1 MPQAVNVPLY
11 LEWSFWAVVVA
22 AIAIV
27 LSQLPHIYTLVKRA
41 KLEMELYTR
50 IHLTHKVGNPN
61 AQLYVILSNVGGRSI
76 RVRGMT
82 LKLKRDGNDV
92 AVLPAQAYL
101 QDPNGKTTLLLTSF
115 VLKSKDE
122 WAHFVNFLNYFVR
135 ADEKRYRSAESIL
148 KQEIFKKSDL
158 PENEDRPEADG
169 QYITE
174 FMTMFNEKFVWYTGE
189 YEVLISVQT
198 SNKKADIEKKYRFTL
213 FESDT
218 SELSKAKDDY
228 KFGDGIYWES
238 GNHPGVVVQIVE
250 QGRMD

>member
-1 MPQAVNVPLY
+1 VPQAVNVPLY

-27 LSQLPHIYTLVKRA
+27 LSQLPPIYTLVKRA

-61 AQLYVILSNVGGRSI
+61 VQLHLILSNVGGRSI
-76 RVRGMT
+76 KVKGMT
-82 LKLKRDGNDV
+82 LKLKRDGSDV
-92 AVLPAQAYL
+92 AVLPAQTYL
-101 QDPNGKTTLLLTSF
+101 QDPNGKTTVLLTSF

-122 WAHFVNFLNYFVR
+122 WAHFVNFLNYFAR

-148 KQEIFKKSDL
+148 KQEIFNKKGL
-158 PENEDRPEADG
+158 PEYKDRLVEADD
-169 QYITE
+169 QHITE
-174 FMTMFNEKFVWYTGE
+174 FMAMFNEKFVWYPGE

-198 SNKKADIEKKYRFTL
+198 SNKKADIEKKHRFTL

-218 SELSKAKDDY
+218 GELSKAKDEY

-238 GNHPGVVVQIVE
+238 GNHPGVVLQIVE
-250 QGRMD
+250 A